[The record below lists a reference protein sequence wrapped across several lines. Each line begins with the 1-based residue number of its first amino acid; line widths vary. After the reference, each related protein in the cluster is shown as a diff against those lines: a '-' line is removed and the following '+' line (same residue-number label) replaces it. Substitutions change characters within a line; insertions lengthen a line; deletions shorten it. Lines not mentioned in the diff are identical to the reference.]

1 MYSYNNYYISSIL
14 PLSMV
19 VLLDFGTVPTGVT
32 SGTWTANPSEEHEF
46 THGF

>member
-1 MYSYNNYYISSIL
+1 MYSYTNYYISSSL

-19 VLLDFGTVPTGVT
+19 VLLDFGTVHTGAT
-32 SGTWTANPSEEHEF
+32 SGAWTAYPSGEHEF